1 MLMGTRLGS
10 LGAQQ
15 PNWKVATHPQWS
27 IIASAKAGIPS
38 ATSVSD
44 AALLGNDLVAIAYA
58 MPREV
63 RIYRRGG
70 ALVRRTAID
79 GGAQAKSVTIELV
92 ASGDSVGVHDPATSS
107 TQWYDKTGVPTGT
120 MQKGD
125 QWSQSRRLIFV
136 SRTMSRVEDA
146 PAVACVRQLALHYP
160 DTTVRVALQD
170 GSLFWSAPLAGHLF
184 AVASA
189 DGRPIAQSELPVG
202 FTPLRLTETGI
213 LGVSASDSVDRV
225 EFFPLARPPQRPVP
239 HTACAS
245 PVPPVAPTAAATRSA
260 LFRALMAAERVKD
273 RAGHYVSTADSL
285 GLAASPVADV
295 AVVRTS
301 RRGWV
306 GAAFAK
312 GSSYACVA
320 GIGDA
325 TPPGWVD
332 GILYCSM

>member
-1 MLMGTRLGS
+1 MLMGTHLGS
-10 LGAQQ
+10 LDAQQ
-15 PNWKVATHPQWS
+15 PSWKVATHPQWS
-27 IIASAKAGIPS
+27 IIASAKGGVPS
-38 ATSVSD
+38 ASGVSD
-44 AALLGNDLVAIAYA
+44 AALLGNDLVAIAYS

-63 RIYRRGG
+63 RVYRRSG

-92 ASGDSVGVHDPATSS
+92 ASGDSVGAHDPATSS
-107 TQWYDKTGVPTGT
+107 TQWYGKTGAPMGV

-136 SRTMSRVEDA
+136 NRTMSRVEDA
-146 PAVACVRQLALHYP
+146 PAIACVRQLASHYP

-170 GSLFWSAPLAGHLF
+170 GSLFWSAPLAGHVF
-184 AVASA
+184 AIASA
-189 DGRPIAQSELPVG
+189 DGRRIAQSELPVG
-202 FTPLRLTETGI
+202 FTPLRVTETGI
-213 LGVSASDSVDRV
+213 LGVSASDSLDRI
-225 EFFPLARPPQRPVP
+225 EFFSLARPLQRPAP
-239 HTACAS
+239 HEACAS

-273 RAGHYVSTADSL
+273 RAGHYVSTDDSL

-295 AVVRTS
+295 RVLATS

-306 GAAFAK
+306 GTALAK